1 MGSDA
6 IIGTAAWKI
15 RLMVRLV
22 PPSVKQPIWRRNEDH
37 NETPRLIF
45 VVGCGVVH
53 PGRVE
58 LDLAGVFCSVTQWAQ
73 RVIGFTSR
81 YG

>member
-1 MGSDA
+1 MSNP
-6 IIGTAAWKI
+6 AAWKI

-22 PPSVKQPIWRRNEDH
+22 PPSVKQRIWHGNAGRVED
-37 NETPRLIF
+37 PRFIS
-45 VVGCGVVH
+45 VVRCGVVL
-53 PGRVE
+53 PGWVE
-58 LDLAGVFCSVTQWAQ
+58 LDLAGIFYSVTQWAQ